1 MIRCGHSCVLLATAL
16 GGCSGIQTSL
26 GGEGAD
32 GASFIRLFALFLIVC
47 GVMYTLV
54 IAALVAALARR
65 RASQRLTVEGGA
77 HHQSSPLLRPA
88 LIAWAA
94 LVAIGLIGLT
104 LASFLADRS
113 AAARA
118 RDPQLT
124 IKVIA
129 NQWWWDVIYTFGD
142 ASRTVHTANELH
154 LPVGVEAE
162 LQLQSSDVIHSF
174 WVPNLA
180 GKQDLIPGR
189 TTDLQLLPRKI
200 GLYRGQCAEFCG
212 TQHANMALVV
222 TVESQADFSRWLEA
236 QRRPAFAPSTP
247 LELAG
252 YRYVT
257 TRECS
262 SCHNITG
269 TPAGGQIGPD
279 LTHIASRRTIGAGTL
294 PMNRGNLYGWVADPQ
309 SQKPGN
315 RMPTIGLDPNEL
327 HAIVAYL
334 ERLK

>member
-1 MIRCGHSCVLLATAL
+1 MTCRGLSCAWLALTL
-16 GGCSGIQTSL
+16 CGCSGIQTSL

-32 GASFIRLFALFLIVC
+32 GASFVRLFTVFMIVC
-47 GVMYTLV
+47 AVMYVLV
-54 IAALVAALARR
+54 VAALGAALAGRR
-65 RASQRLTVEGGA
+65 SSPRLTVERGA

-88 LIAWAA
+88 LIGWAA
-94 LVAIGLIGLT
+94 LIGLGLVGLT

-118 RDPQLT
+118 RNPQLT
-124 IKVIA
+124 VKIVA

-142 ASRTVHTANELH
+142 VSKTVHTANELH

-162 LQLQSSDVIHSF
+162 VRLQSNDVIHSF

-189 TTDLQLLPRKI
+189 TTDIQLLPTKA

-222 TVESQADFSRWLEA
+222 TVESRADFARWLDA
-236 QRRPAFAPSTP
+236 QRRPAAVPASP

-252 YRYVT
+252 YRYIT

-262 SCHNITG
+262 SCHNIAG

-279 LTHIASRRTIGAGTL
+279 LTHVASRRTIGAGTL
-294 PMNRGNLYGWVADPQ
+294 PMNSGNLYGWVADPQ

-315 RMPTIGLDPNEL
+315 KMPTIGLAPHEL
-327 HAIVAYL
+327 HAVVAYL
-334 ERLK
+334 QRLK